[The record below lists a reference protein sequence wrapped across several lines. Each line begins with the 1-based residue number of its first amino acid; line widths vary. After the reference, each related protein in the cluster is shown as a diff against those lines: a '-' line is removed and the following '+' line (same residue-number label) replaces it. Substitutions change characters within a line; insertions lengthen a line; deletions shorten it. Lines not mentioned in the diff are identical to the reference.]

1 MTWLGGGRGVL
12 APGDV
17 LAHGADS
24 PAGIALF
31 TILAAASVVAAAVY
45 LVGARRLRRGAAGRR
60 TLPTWRVT
68 AFAGALVVALAA
80 VSPPVD
86 GFAHEL
92 FSAHMTQHLVLA
104 FVVAPLVVL
113 GRPVVVCGAA
123 AGRTVALPRRWRRFW
138 VRHRR
143 SIVTAL
149 LLAAVH
155 AFCWYLWHLPGP
167 YDLALRNPLIHG
179 LEHAMLVLSG
189 IVLCWHALIARPV
202 LAAVA
207 GALVSM
213 LAVAPLAAMLVF
225 AARPWYTSHLL
236 GDSALTPL
244 EDQQLGG
251 ALMWFPGSLA
261 YLAAVAL
268 AVVRHLN
275 VAPAGPTTPGTPT
288 KPTTTP
294 HHVDHGRIALSRGP
308 ERAIRP

>member
-1 MTWLGGGRGVL
+1 
-12 APGDV
+12 V
-17 LAHGADS
+17 LAHGVES

-31 TILAAASVVAAAVY
+31 TILIVGSTAAGAVY
-45 LVGARRLRRGAAGRR
+45 LAGARRLRRGTAGRR
-60 TLPTWRVT
+60 TLPPWRVGS
-68 AFAGALVVALAA
+68 FATALVVAVVA

-86 GFAHEL
+86 ELAHRL
-92 FSAHMTQHLVLA
+92 FVAHMAQHLVLA
-104 FVVAPLVVL
+104 FVVAPLLVL
-113 GRPVVVCGAA
+113 GRPILVCGAVI
-123 AGRTVALPRRWRRFW
+123 GRTLALPRRWRRFW

-143 SIVTAL
+143 SMVTAL

-167 YDLALRNPLIHG
+167 YDLALRNPLVHG

-189 IVLCWHALIARPV
+189 VVLCWHALIARPV

-225 AARPWYTSHLL
+225 AARPWYVSHLVT
-236 GDSALTPL
+236 DSALSPL

-261 YLAAVAL
+261 YLLAVAM

-275 VAPAGPTTPGTPT
+275 VVPAPPIHSSPPAPQS
-288 KPTTTP
+288 
-294 HHVDHGRIALSRGP
+294 VDH
-308 ERAIRP
+308 ERVPLARSKRVVRP